1 MAARSARSWNF
12 SKYFWLFQWEKIIF
26 CQNAYF
32 CLKMI
37 FRPCYFYFFFR
48 TLWVGWVG
56 FEKCGKFRTFFFFL
70 KPSLM
75 WLVVSREL
83 NFLIILVFFFLFNR
97 FIWIKQIQLKST
109 INSNSS
115 MNSLG
120 FLNEF
125 REISQW
131 IHSDSSINSLGFL
144 NKLTQ
149 IPQWIH

>member
-1 MAARSARSWNF
+1 MTLYFISWWNF
-12 SKYFWLFQWEKIIF
+12 AHVAQTCSKFQIVYHNMMSDPIF
-26 CQNAYF
+26 QLTSTNVIGRLARTEF
-32 CLKMI
+32 
-37 FRPCYFYFFFR
+37 FYHF
-48 TLWVGWVG
+48 
-56 FEKCGKFRTFFFFL
+56 
-70 KPSLM
+70 S
-75 WLVVSREL
+75 
-83 NFLIILVFFFLFNR
+83 IFLFNR

-144 NKLTQ
+144 NKFTW
-149 IPQWIH
+149 IPQHIHMDSSMKSLGLFNEFTRFPQ